1 MSRIIPTLFPPSL
14 KMGEYL
20 IVKNPQDGFEYNYR
34 RNGSTEGNKGTYH
47 QGKID
52 PNKYQFYIDEKILID
67 LQASISVVRELK
79 SMYEETNTI
88 LIDENRKLQEEN
100 GKLQEENGKLQEENG
115 KLQKEKEHTP
125 VGGNKSC
132 SQKVKKKRGRSHKK
146 GNTVKTFR
154 RV

>member
-100 GKLQEENGKLQEENG
+100 GKLQ
-115 KLQKEKEHTP
+115 KEKEHTP